1 MSLFRSNRVNVP
13 VFPSLLTVLF
23 CTAMQFAVAATQR
36 PAPVPPSDALA
47 ALADHFIEARLDLNP
62 IMAMSITGEARYEDK
77 FVNDLTPEF
86 RARQHALFTDTLNAL
101 KKIDTRRLSESDRLT
116 RAVLEYQLRNGLD
129 GETYEFYLTPLN
141 QFWSM
146 PLTLVQL
153 ASTKGAQPF
162 RSVANFDHFLTR
174 MDGFPA
180 WVDSAIANMRE
191 GMQNG
196 VVLPKVLVPHVLR
209 QLKSQMVSDPA
220 ASGFY
225 VPVKNFPVA
234 ITEED
239 RVRLTAL
246 YRRAVE
252 ERLTPA
258 ITRLHDFIA
267 FEYLPRCR
275 DSAGLVATPN
285 GAAKY
290 GFRVRE
296 QTTTNMMPEQI
307 HKLGLSEVARIRT
320 EMEKVRR
327 QVGFSGDLN
336 AFLKSLIKNSN
347 LTPFKTEDEVLEA
360 YRKIQQRVE
369 PTLDKLFSKKPR
381 SLLEIR
387 PEPEITKA
395 TAAAHYSVGTL
406 DGSRP
411 GVFYAPVR
419 NPSTYATPNMT
430 ALFLHEGVPG
440 HHYEVSLKLESDLPR
455 FRRYSWFTA
464 YGEGWALYAE
474 SLGGE
479 LGVYTDPYQNLG
491 RMRSEMHRAIRLVV
505 DTGMHANGWT
515 RERAVAYMIENNGGN
530 EADAVQ
536 EIERYMAIPGQ
547 ALAYKIGEQ
556 KILAL
561 RHRAEKQLGKR
572 FDIRAFHDE
581 ILNGGGLPLQVLD
594 EKINRWL
601 ARQR

>member
-1 MSLFRSNRVNVP
+1 MKDKPMSVIRLSRFKLSVRVFLLGV
-13 VFPSLLTVLF
+13 VFLSVIES
-23 CTAMQFAVAATQR
+23 AAAAT
-36 PAPVPPSDALA
+36 PPPSEVLA
-47 ALADHFIEARLDLNP
+47 ALADRFIAARLDLNP
-62 IMAMSITGEARYEDK
+62 IMAMSITGDARYEDK

-101 KKIDTRRLSESDRLT
+101 KKIDTRRMSESDRLT
-116 RAVLEYQLRNGLD
+116 RAVLEYQLRIGLESEAYD
-129 GETYEFYLTPLN
+129 FYLTPLN

-174 MDGFPA
+174 LEGFPA
-180 WVDSAIANMRE
+180 WVDAAIANMRE
-191 GMQNG
+191 GMQKG

-220 ASGFY
+220 ASGFF
-225 VPVKNFPVA
+225 VPVKNFPTA
-234 ITEED
+234 ISEED
-239 RVRLTAL
+239 RVRLTAA
-246 YRRAVE
+246 YTKAVE

-267 FEYLPRCR
+267 FEYLPKCR
-275 DSAGLVATPN
+275 DSTGLVATPN

-296 QTTTNMMPEQI
+296 QTTTNMTPKQI
-307 HKLGLSEVARIRT
+307 HKLGLSEVARIKT
-320 EMEKVRR
+320 EMEAVRR
-327 QVGFSGDLN
+327 QVGFNGDLN
-336 AFLKSLIKNSN
+336 AFLASLTKNPL
-347 LTPFKTEDEVLEA
+347 LTPFKSEEEVIEA

-369 PTLDKLFSKKPR
+369 PTLGKLFSKKPR
-381 SLLEIR
+381 SPLEIR

-395 TAAAHYSVGTL
+395 TAAAHYNVGSI

-419 NPSTYATPNMT
+419 NPATYTTPNMT

-455 FRRYSWFTA
+455 FRRYGWFTA

-474 SLGGE
+474 SLGTE
-479 LGVYTDPYQNLG
+479 LGVYDDPYQNLG
-491 RMRSEMHRAIRLVV
+491 RLRSEMHRAIRLVV

-515 RERAVAYMIENNGGN
+515 RERAIAYMLENNGGL

-581 ILNGGGLPLQVLD
+581 ILNGGGLPLQVLG
-594 EKINRWL
+594 EKINRWQ